1 MMEYVRV
8 LIDAAIILFL
18 VSYLLF
24 IDTSLS
30 VYSGI

>member
-1 MMEYVRV
+1 MEYVRV